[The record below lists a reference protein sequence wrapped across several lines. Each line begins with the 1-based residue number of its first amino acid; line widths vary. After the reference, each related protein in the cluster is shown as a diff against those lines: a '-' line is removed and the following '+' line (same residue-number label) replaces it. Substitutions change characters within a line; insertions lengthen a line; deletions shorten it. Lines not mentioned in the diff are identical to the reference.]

1 MTSLND
7 NSSFFSGVKM
17 ATVAVQQTNVN
28 DYLSKKQKEGPKDLA
43 AEWAEIE
50 ELHNKKLWHQL
61 TLKLQKVIKKSELQ
75 KGDNLIQ
82 LYNSFIQTFENK
94 INPLS
99 LVEIA
104 AIVVEQFKDPKEAIA
119 FLEKTEVKVKI
130 NPDAQN
136 LCKVLAGQIQ
146 LDKLNDLDATKKV
159 IEEVEATL
167 DNADGVTAVHGRFY
181 LLASQYYRIQGD
193 HAQYYRTALRYLGCI
208 ELDTLSGEV
217 KHQHAFFLGLAA
229 LLGEGVY
236 NLGELLAHQVLES
249 LKSTDTS
256 WLVELLYAFNS
267 GDINKYEAM
276 RPQWSSIADLAAQE
290 LFLRQ
295 KISLLCLMEM
305 TFKRP
310 SHNRQLT
317 FNEIA
322 KETKLPLNEVEV
334 LVMKALSQGLVKG
347 AIDQVAGT
355 VNMTWVQPRVLDRSQ
370 ITSMIERLNEWC
382 IHVNS
387 MEQLLE
393 EKASEILTL

>member
-1 MTSLND
+1 
-7 NSSFFSGVKM
+7 M
-17 ATVAVQQTNVN
+17 AAAAVQQSNVSE
-28 DYLSKKQKEGPKDLA
+28 YLSKKQQESPKELGSV
-43 AEWAEIE
+43 WAELE

-61 TLKLQKVIKKSELQ
+61 TLKLLAFIKKPELQ

-82 LYNSFIQTFENK
+82 LYHNFIQTFENK

-99 LVEIA
+99 LVEIVA
-104 AIVVEQFKDPKEAIA
+104 LVVEQYKDPKEAVT
-119 FLEKTEVKVKI
+119 FLEKTEPKVKI

-136 LCKVLAGQIQ
+136 LCKVLAGQIH
-146 LDKLNDLDATKKV
+146 LEKLNDLDATKKI

-167 DNADGVTAVHGRFY
+167 DNADGITAVHGRFY

-208 ELDTLSGEV
+208 DLESLSEEIKV
-217 KHQHAFFLGLAA
+217 QHAFFLGLAA

-236 NLGELLAHQVLES
+236 NLGELLAHSVLDS
-249 LKSTDTS
+249 LKSTENA
-256 WLVELLYAFNS
+256 WLIELLYAFNS
-267 GDINKYEAM
+267 GDINKFESM
-276 RPQWSSIADLAAQE
+276 KSQWGAIADLAAQE

-310 SHNRQLT
+310 SYNRQLT
-317 FNEIA
+317 FAEISR
-322 KETKLPLNEVEV
+322 ETKLPINEIEL

-347 AIDQVAGT
+347 AIDQVANT
-355 VNMTWVQPRVLDRSQ
+355 VNMTWVQPRVLNLMQ
-370 ITSMIERLNEWC
+370 ISGMVERFNEWC
-382 IHVNS
+382 EHVGT
-387 MEQLLE
+387 MENLLE